1 MPKLD
6 PYPRCPGLNLAL
18 RSETEL
24 WSVELHVKNAL
35 VSAQD
40 SLHVTVRREDDN
52 TAHILYLVGIYGQ
65 ITSGSDLR
73 PLLSPRSPRT
83 DLHGGPRLKR
93 VCLQEAIILPSRFTF
108 NTPSLLA
115 KLASSTAPRT
125 SQAVPR
131 QDSRYLSGSSSTP
144 LTTRIESESDPK

>member
-1 MPKLD
+1 MPSSNAWAGAPIVAKTGPL
-6 PYPRCPGLNLAL
+6 PPVPWLEPRPPQRDRAVVCRAA
-18 RSETEL
+18 RQ
-24 WSVELHVKNAL
+24 NAL
-35 VSAQD
+35 VPAQD
-40 SLHVTVRREDDN
+40 SLRVTVRREDDN

-93 VCLQEAIILPSRFTF
+93 ACLQEAIILPSRFTF

-125 SQAVPR
+125 VR
-131 QDSRYLSGSSSTP
+131 QCPVKSAGTCQGRRP
-144 LTTRIESESDPK
+144 HR